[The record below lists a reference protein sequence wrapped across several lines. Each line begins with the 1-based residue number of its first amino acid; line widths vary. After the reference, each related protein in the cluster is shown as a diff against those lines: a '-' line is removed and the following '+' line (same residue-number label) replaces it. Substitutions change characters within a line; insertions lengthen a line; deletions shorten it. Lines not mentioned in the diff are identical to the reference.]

1 MAFSLHGIRLPHRK
15 NTADTEAVRIKTP
28 ETVTLPTV
36 MHIGK
41 PSVPVVKAGDH
52 VDVGTLIARQD
63 GFVSSP
69 VYASVS
75 GKVTGISDVLIS
87 RGTMV
92 PAITIES
99 DGEMTV
105 CEDIAPPVINSKE
118 SLIEAV
124 KNSGIVGLGG
134 AGFPTFVKFATDKE
148 IEYLVINGAECEPYI
163 TSDSCTMLYNT
174 DDIMLAVDTL
184 VKYLGIKKVIIGIE
198 KSEPHVIAKMKNAVS
213 GKENISI
220 SVLSTLYPQGGEKV
234 LVYNTTGRK
243 IPVGKLPIDV
253 GCVVCNCSTMANIG
267 KYIRTGM
274 PLVEKCITVDGSA
287 VNKPQNVIA
296 PIGTPLK
303 DVFEFCGGFK
313 SEPGK
318 VLYGGPMMG
327 VAVPDTDVPVLKQT
341 NAILA
346 FNKKDAEPPKTT
358 ACILCGTC
366 INNCPFGINATE
378 LARAYEKGEYASL
391 EKLGADLCME
401 CGCCAYNCPA
411 NRPLVQ
417 INRLA
422 KAALREYKEKEAKA

>member
-1 MAFSLHGIRLPHRK
+1 MAFSIHGIRLPHRK
-15 NTADTEAVRIKTP
+15 KTAEKEAVRIPTP
-28 ETVTLPTV
+28 LSVTLPTV

-52 VDVGTLIARQD
+52 VDVGTLVARQD

-75 GKVTGISDVLIS
+75 GKVTGISDILIS
-87 RGTMV
+87 RGNFV

-105 CEDIAPPVINSKE
+105 SADITPPVVDSKE

-134 AGFPTFVKFATDKE
+134 AGFPTYVKLSTDKE
-148 IEYLVINGAECEPYI
+148 IEYLIINGAECEPYI

-174 DDIMLAVDTL
+174 EDMLFAIDTF
-184 VKYLGIKKVIIGIE
+184 VKYLGIKRVVIGIE
-198 KSEPHVIAKMKNAVS
+198 KSAPAVIAKMKKAIAD
-213 GKENISI
+213 KMNINI
-220 SVLSTLYPQGGEKV
+220 SVLPAVYPQGGEKV
-234 LVYNTTGRK
+234 LVYNTTGRM
-243 IPVGKLPIDV
+243 IPTGKLPIDV

-267 KYIRTGM
+267 KYLRTGM

-287 VNKPQNVIA
+287 VNNPQNVIV
-296 PIGTPLK
+296 PIGTALK
-303 DVFEFCGGFK
+303 DVFDFCGGFK

-346 FNKKDAEPPKTT
+346 FNKKDAEQPKTT

-378 LARAYEKGEYASL
+378 IARAYDKGEYASL

-422 KAALREYKEKEAKA
+422 KSALKEYKETEAKA